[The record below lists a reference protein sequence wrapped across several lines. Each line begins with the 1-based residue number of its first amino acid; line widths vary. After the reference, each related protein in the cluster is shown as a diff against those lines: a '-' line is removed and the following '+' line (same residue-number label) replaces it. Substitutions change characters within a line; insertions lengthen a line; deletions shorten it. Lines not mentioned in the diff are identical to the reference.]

1 MIHNATS
8 LHIIWGSLY
17 DLAYQS
23 ACAGQKLR
31 RKGIS
36 TIMEGLEQSNA
47 TKMKIQQHQFKLTLI
62 KGLMLI
68 CSVLLKRFRYRPCQ
82 NSTINKIWP
91 RQGRRSW
98 ADVSSFRE
106 SSRSSL
112 SSHLSSCTGLAAWL
126 TKTELCNSFYS
137 YSQF

>member
-1 MIHNATS
+1 MIPNATS

-31 RKGIS
+31 RKGTSI
-36 TIMEGLEQSNA
+36 IMEGLEQSNA

-68 CSVLLKRFRYRPCQ
+68 CSVLLKRFRCRPCQ

-91 RQGRRSW
+91 RQRRRSW

-106 SSRSSL
+106 LSRSSL